1 MQRKQDLKNTMTE
14 QKRNNYNQLKEW
26 KIGEFH
32 TLAVY

>member
-1 MQRKQDLKNTMTE
+1 MTE